1 MTFVVPV
8 PGVYV
13 LYVGVRSSV
22 SGAEDSKQIEACMWT
37 MLNTYSTI
45 VDYCLKKNSIYA
57 QVSQLPPGLLT
68 ILLKFIID
76 RRMIR

>member
-8 PGVYV
+8 LGVYV

-22 SGAEDSKQIEACMWT
+22 SEAEDSKQTEACMWT

-57 QVSQLPPGLLT
+57 QVSQLPPEFLK
-68 ILLKFIID
+68 ILLKSIID
-76 RRMIR
+76 KRVIR